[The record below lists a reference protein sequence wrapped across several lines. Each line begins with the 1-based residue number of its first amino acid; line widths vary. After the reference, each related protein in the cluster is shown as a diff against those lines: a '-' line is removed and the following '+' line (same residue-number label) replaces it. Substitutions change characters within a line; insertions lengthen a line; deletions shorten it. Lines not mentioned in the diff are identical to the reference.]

1 MNKDQVKGDL
11 KDIGGKMQE
20 EVGKLIG
27 STEQQAKGLKNQVK
41 GKTQHQ
47 VGNLKE
53 AVKDAK
59 KN

>member
-11 KDIGGKMQE
+11 KDIGGKIQE